1 MEAQE
6 KAGIK
11 GNTDPKQNP
20 KDEAVKTLIEAIKIA
35 NKRGAFE
42 LKESAIIFNSVQIL
56 EGDA

>member
-1 MEAQE
+1 MEASE
-6 KAGIK
+6 K
-11 GNTDPKQNP
+11 GNPKTKEDPKQNP
-20 KDEAVKTLIEAIKIA
+20 KEEAVKTLIEAIKIA